1 MSNWFQENIA
11 KIATAWQAGMLFL
24 TFVFVQ
30 LMGALGI
37 LGIVDST
44 GALTLIGMCLLF
56 TAYLFTLTKI
66 FEHKDGIIQVTP
78 KEQFTMKQAVS
89 MIEDTFGLKPT
100 TKFVP
105 SAEDFSTS
113 DHVSREEFNDLKSM
127 LSRTL
132 EAVSTSG

>member
-11 KIATAWQAGMLFL
+11 KIATAWQAGMLF
-24 TFVFVQ
+24 TTYVFMQ

-37 LGIVDST
+37 MGIIECT
-44 GALTLIGMCLLF
+44 GALILIGMCLSF
-56 TAYLFTLTKI
+56 TAYLFTLTKV

-89 MIEDTFGLKPT
+89 MIEDTFGLKPN

-105 SAEDFSTS
+105 SVENTSTV
-113 DHVSREEFNDLKSM
+113 DHVTREEFTELKDM
-127 LSRTL
+127 LARTL
-132 EAVSTSG
+132 EAVA